1 MNFADE
7 EYVRLYTADT
17 VTWKCL
23 GWEGQAL
30 LALALRKFDRSGVF
44 EFGKHGPEKALLVS
58 TGLPIELIKTGL
70 QRILDEGIWD
80 LEQDRLF
87 WPRYIEAQ
95 TCSRSDKLRQRIS
108 RARKSLSREDLPSK
122 VYFIQSECGG
132 PIKIG
137 VASFLPQRLAEL
149 QTARPDKLLVLLA
162 IDGDQARERE
172 IHVQFASA
180 RIAGEWFN
188 PTNELLSWISS
199 QADRQSA
206 TESENCHVSSQLS
219 QVSQLVTPGEARR
232 GEARQGILDSGV
244 SDARE
249 PAEPSEP
256 ELPTFEVELPDSDAS
271 LPPVASDAP
280 APASDG
286 APRVTETRL
295 RATSR
300 ELPSHVR
307 NFERS
312 MSGQSTKSTAA
323 EALFGVYRSESGKT
337 GARYD
342 HKARDLFERLVD
354 EGETP
359 ESVREVV
366 RGAKLDP
373 WARDTA
379 KLAAAP
385 LLSSADQREKYT
397 AIAKCPPR
405 AAGVKA
411 PPQPNDPNNRYDPR
425 KSAGVRVI

>member
-7 EYVRLYTADT
+7 EYVRLYTSDT
-17 VTWKCL
+17 ITWDML
-23 GWEGQAL
+23 PWQAL
-30 LALALRKFDRSGVF
+30 ALLPLALRKFDRSGVF
-44 EFGKHGPEKALLVS
+44 EFGKHGAAVALSVKTRLPLDLV
-58 TGLPIELIKTGL
+58 TAGL
-70 QRILDEGIWD
+70 QAIVDSGTWTVSGTRIY
-80 LEQDRLF
+80 
-87 WPRYIEAQ
+87 WPTYIEAQ
-95 TCSRSDKLRQRIS
+95 TCRRSERIRKREE
-108 RARKSLSREDLPSK
+108 RARKLNEQRPEPGDDSDKCHTEPPKTDK
-122 VYFIQSECGG
+122 CHT
-132 PIKIG
+132 
-137 VASFLPQRLAEL
+137 AS
-149 QTARPDKLLVLLA
+149 
-162 IDGDQARERE
+162 
-172 IHVQFASA
+172 
-180 RIAGEWFN
+180 N
-188 PTNELLSWISS
+188 
-199 QADRQSA
+199 
-206 TESENCHVSSQLS
+206 VSHS
-219 QVSQLVTPGEARR
+219 VTPGEAGRRR
-232 GEARQGILDSGV
+232 GVGEAGQGILDSGV

-249 PAEPSEP
+249 PAAQSEL

-271 LPPVASDAP
+271 LPPVASDVP
-280 APASDG
+280 TPASDG

-300 ELPSHVR
+300 ELPAHVR

-323 EALFGVYRSESGKT
+323 EALFEVYRSESGKT

-385 LLSSADQREKYT
+385 LLSSADQREKYI

-405 AAGVKA
+405 FAGVKT
-411 PPQPNDPNNRYDPR
+411 PRRVQPNAVNGPMPEEWTED
-425 KSAGVRVI
+425 SE